1 MIARAEIEQAFKLC
15 LDRPVGGEDVYR
27 YFTSLASLQDVY
39 STLFNAPE
47 FRGRLVV
54 NPEEKGSAPQ
64 DIEVHAPAETLARMV
79 AHVEATWTRLGETE
93 PHWSVVTDPRFKPQ
107 HIAHHGDLYRD
118 YGRLDDERFGF
129 ACSRAGIDL
138 SRYESCFEL
147 GCGTGRVT
155 EFLARRF
162 RRVIGADISTAHLAQ
177 ARAALAGCANVSLL
191 HVSRLDEL
199 AALPGYDFLYTRI
212 VLQHNPPPVI
222 AVILARLLGG
232 LAPGGAA
239 FVQVPVWIPD
249 YRFRVADYLD
259 GLQIGPMEMHA
270 LPQRDL
276 LAIVRDAGCVVREL
290 REDPLGPQF
299 GGISNSLVLEKV

>member
-1 MIARAEIEQAFKLC
+1 MIARAAVEQAFQLC

-27 YFTSLASLQDVY
+27 YFTGLGSLQDVY
-39 STLFNAPE
+39 ATLFGSPE

-54 NPEEKGSAPQ
+54 IPDERGAAPQ
-64 DIEVHAPAETLARMV
+64 DIEVHASPETLARMV

-93 PHWSVVTDPRFKPQ
+93 PHWSVITEPRFKTE
-107 HIAHHGDLYRD
+107 HIAAHSDLYRE
-118 YGRLDDERFGF
+118 YGRQDDERFGF
-129 ACSRAGIDL
+129 ACARAGVDL
-138 SRYESCFEL
+138 TQFKTCFEL

-162 RRVIGADISTAHLAQ
+162 QHVIGADISTAHLAS
-177 ARAALAGCANVSLL
+177 ARAALATVANVSLR
-191 HVSRLDEL
+191 HVSRLDDL
-199 AALPGYDFLYTRI
+199 AALPDYDFLYTRI

-222 AVILARLLGG
+222 AVILTRLLTR

-239 FVQVPVWIPD
+239 FAQVPVWIPG
-249 YRFRVADYLD
+249 YRFRVADYLAS
-259 GLQIGPMEMHA
+259 LQTGPMEMHA

-276 LAIVRDAGCVVREL
+276 LTIVRDTGCMIREL

-299 GGISNSLVLEKV
+299 GGISNTLVLEKP